1 MNKYIVRKLIN
12 SEIIGITVLG
22 NSPYSSCYVVFNF
35 AKDEIELKGDN
46 KLLSTIKTKA
56 NSIEEFKFDKQA
68 CKLLFEKIVH
78 YFRSNDTSPALW
90 RFETLEEAKTF
101 ACCFGNYQNPEWG
114 RDIRIEK
121 SVVEGYYYVGEPELF

>member
-78 YFRSNDTSPALW
+78 YFHSDDNSPSLW